1 MPRLAE
7 LRKRFQTAPAT
18 HHQDQADAV
27 DECLVFDPRN
37 GLTPKQLVERKL
49 GSALLRECCQSE
61 SSTMFFRTKPR

>member
-7 LRKRFQTAPAT
+7 LRKCYQPIPL
-18 HHQDQADAV
+18 ADRMDEADSS

-49 GSALLRECCQSE
+49 GNALLRECGHRESE
-61 SSTMFFRTKPR
+61 EFFFRVKPR